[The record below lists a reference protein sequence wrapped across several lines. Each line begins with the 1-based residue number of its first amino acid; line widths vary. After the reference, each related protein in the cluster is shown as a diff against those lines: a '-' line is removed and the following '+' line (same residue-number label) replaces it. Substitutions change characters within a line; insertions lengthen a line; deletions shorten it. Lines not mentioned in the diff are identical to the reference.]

1 MRGLTVS
8 RLHLFYLGS
17 EGLDAWLWSA
27 GALGGTLSYRA
38 SFAPG
43 RAGVDAF
50 IDYLEPYG
58 ATPAYILA
66 DLVEEDFQRLLLPHV
81 RGKAGRSLLARR
93 LQQQY
98 RETPYRR
105 ATIQGRAEE
114 GRRDD
119 IVLLSA
125 LTNPALLQPWME
137 AMELLKAPLGGLYSA
152 SMLGAALV
160 RKLDLPYDHVLLVT
174 RQSAGIRQSYF
185 LDGQLKFSR
194 LTPSVDRDGDAV
206 NVAVEVARTQQFL
219 TSSRLLERG
228 VPLNA
233 VLVAPDAELALLAQ
247 QCKDGPETAY
257 HLVPMTVAAGQ
268 AGMDQAPL
276 LADSLLLHLLGGSR
290 PASHYPLGAE
300 GRYYRFW
307 RARVSLYASSLVLAA
322 SALAWVG
329 ANLWGYA
336 QASSGAAQL
345 SQETS
350 RYDAQYRAAMAPMP
364 PTLAPTA
371 DMKAAVTVD
380 RLLAAQAPR
389 PLELLSILS
398 MALERTP
405 QVQIVSLD
413 WHVGESAPGGASTVP
428 GLPADPAIFGP
439 GADGAPV
446 TTPIPSRLL
455 GIPERAVQTLR
466 VEAEVRPAHNGYR
479 DVVNSMNQLAQD
491 LARTP
496 KLSVAIER
504 PALDVRP
511 EAKLSGKADMNE
523 PGKPHQFVLN
533 LVQRP

>member
-1 MRGLTVS
+1 MS
-8 RLHLFYLGS
+8 QLHLFYLSS
-17 EGLDAWLWSA
+17 EGLDAWLWSG
-27 GALGGTLSYRA
+27 GALSHRA

-58 ATPAYILA
+58 ATPAYVLA

-81 RGKAGRSLLARR
+81 GGKAGRNLLARR

-105 ATIQGRAEE
+105 ATIQGRADE

-119 IVLLSA
+119 VVLLSA
-125 LTNPALLQPWME
+125 LTNPALLQPWTE

-152 SMLGAALV
+152 SMLGTALV
-160 RKLDLPYDHVLLVT
+160 RTLDLRGEDKFGHLLLVT
-174 RQSAGIRQSYF
+174 RQSAGLRQSYF

-228 VPLNA
+228 VPLDA
-233 VLVAPDAELALLAQ
+233 VLLAPEADLAALAQ
-247 QCKDGPETAY
+247 QCKDGPETSY
-257 HLVPMTVAAGQ
+257 HFIPMTEAAKQ
-268 AGMDQAPL
+268 AGMDAAPA
-276 LADSLLLHLLGGSR
+276 LADGLLLHLLGDAR

-322 SALAWVG
+322 SALAWMSV
-329 ANLWGYA
+329 NLWGYA
-336 QASSGAAQL
+336 QASSAAAQL
-345 SQETS
+345 AQETS

-389 PLELLSILS
+389 PLEMLSVLS
-398 MALERTP
+398 MALDRAP
-405 QVQIVSLD
+405 QIQIVSLD
-413 WHVGESAPGGASTVP
+413 WRVGDGAGAANANAVP
-428 GLPADPAIFGP
+428 GLPADPAMFGP

-455 GIPERAVQTLR
+455 GIPQRAAQTLR

-491 LARTP
+491 LARMP
-496 KLSVAIER
+496 GLSVAIER
-504 PALDVRP
+504 PALDMRP
-511 EAKLSGKADMNE
+511 EVKLSGKADMNE
-523 PGKPHQFVLN
+523 PAKPHQFVLN